1 MEKLTMKFMAR
12 ESDVYSSGEVC
23 SEIEY
28 ADFWLDDD
36 DAEEYIKNVLD
47 EPELFEVMRVVI
59 EYNIGWGNR
68 QANENNK

>member
-1 MEKLTMKFMAR
+1 MEKPTMKFMAR

-28 ADFWLDDD
+28 ADLWVDDD

-47 EPELFEVMRVVI
+47 EPAFFEVVKVTV
-59 EYNIGWGNR
+59 EYNIGWDN
-68 QANENNK
+68 